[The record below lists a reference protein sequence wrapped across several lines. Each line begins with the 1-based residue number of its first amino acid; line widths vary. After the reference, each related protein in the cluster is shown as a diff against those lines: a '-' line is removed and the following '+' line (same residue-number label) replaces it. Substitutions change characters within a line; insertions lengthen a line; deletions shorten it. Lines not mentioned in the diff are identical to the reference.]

1 MDITYDNKRFLLI
14 RDVNEND
21 TQLKF
26 RMDFIINEYKKNNNI
41 DLNNIIQKS
50 KIERN
55 KKFLK
60 CNYN

>member
-1 MDITYDNKRFLLI
+1 MDITCDNKRFLLI

-26 RMDFIINEYKKNNNI
+26 RIDYIINEYKKNNNI

>member
-1 MDITYDNKRFLLI
+1 MDIIYDNKRFLLI

-55 KKFLK
+55 KQFLK

>member
-1 MDITYDNKRFLLI
+1 MDITFDNKRFLLI

-26 RMDFIINEYKKNNNI
+26 RMDYIINEYKKNNNI

-55 KKFLK
+55 KQFLK

>member
-26 RMDFIINEYKKNNNI
+26 RMNYIINEYKKNNNI

>member
-26 RMDFIINEYKKNNNI
+26 RMDYIINEYKKNNNI

-50 KIERN
+50 KMERN
-55 KKFLK
+55 KQFLK

>member
-1 MDITYDNKRFLLI
+1 MDITCDNKRFLLI

-26 RMDFIINEYKKNNNI
+26 RMDYIINEYKKNNNI

-55 KKFLK
+55 KQFLK

>member
-1 MDITYDNKRFLLI
+1 MDIIYDNKRFLLI

-21 TQLKF
+21 TQLKI

>member
-26 RMDFIINEYKKNNNI
+26 RMDYIINEYKKNNNI

>member
-1 MDITYDNKRFLLI
+1 MDITFDNKRFILI

>member
-1 MDITYDNKRFLLI
+1 MDIICDNKRFLLI

-26 RMDFIINEYKKNNNI
+26 RIDYIINEYKKNNNI

>member
-1 MDITYDNKRFLLI
+1 MDIIYDNKRFLLI

-26 RMDFIINEYKKNNNI
+26 RMDYIINEYKKNNNI

-55 KKFLK
+55 KQFLK
-60 CNYN
+60 CNNN

>member
-1 MDITYDNKRFLLI
+1 MDITFDNKRFLLI

-26 RMDFIINEYKKNNNI
+26 RMDYIINEYKRNNNI

>member
-1 MDITYDNKRFLLI
+1 MDIICDNKRFLLI

-26 RMDFIINEYKKNNNI
+26 RMDYIINEYKKNNNI

>member
-1 MDITYDNKRFLLI
+1 MDITFDNKRFLLI

-26 RMDFIINEYKKNNNI
+26 RMDYIINEYKRNNNI

-55 KKFLK
+55 KQFLK

>member
-1 MDITYDNKRFLLI
+1 MDITFDNKRFLLI

-26 RMDFIINEYKKNNNI
+26 RMDYIINEYKKNNNI
-41 DLNNIIQKS
+41 NLNNIIQKS
-50 KIERN
+50 KMERN

>member
-1 MDITYDNKRFLLI
+1 MDIIFDNKRFLLI

-26 RMDFIINEYKKNNNI
+26 RMDYIINEYKKNNNI

-55 KKFLK
+55 KQFLK

>member
-1 MDITYDNKRFLLI
+1 MDIIYDNKRFLLI

-26 RMDFIINEYKKNNNI
+26 RMDYIINEYKKNNNI

>member
-1 MDITYDNKRFLLI
+1 MDITCDNKRFLLI

-26 RMDFIINEYKKNNNI
+26 RMDYIINEYKKNNNI

>member
-1 MDITYDNKRFLLI
+1 MDITFDNKRFLLI

-26 RMDFIINEYKKNNNI
+26 RMDYIINEYKKNNNI

>member
-1 MDITYDNKRFLLI
+1 MDIIYDNKRFILI
-14 RDVNEND
+14 RDINEND

-55 KKFLK
+55 KQFLK

>member
-1 MDITYDNKRFLLI
+1 MDIIYDNKRFILI

-26 RMDFIINEYKKNNNI
+26 RMDYIINEYKKNNNI

-55 KKFLK
+55 KQFLK

>member
-1 MDITYDNKRFLLI
+1 MDIIYDNKRFLLI

-26 RMDFIINEYKKNNNI
+26 RMDYIINEYKRNNNI

-55 KKFLK
+55 KQFLK

>member
-1 MDITYDNKRFLLI
+1 MDIIYDNKRFLLI

-26 RMDFIINEYKKNNNI
+26 RMDYIINEYKKNNNI

-55 KKFLK
+55 KQFLK